1 MSFRSSERIRKRKA
15 PSQLCVGA
23 CYDDVL
29 SIPAPSFDFDAVPTY
44 NEESVRVV
52 KGRPAPKIR
61 YGPMHTSSG
70 KCLDESSY
78 NLKVGL
84 FEPGY
89 YKIENPAGPPVNTLK
104 HERNWNKKR
113 RRKWYGEVTHN
124 FDFRHCKEEDLSY
137 GCKSFGLSVEL
148 GHNDNVILYNH
159 NMNHSNA
166 HIELTRKE
174 FHRLLKVFKE
184 QHDTATSKYNYIRH
198 KDDDIHEAF
207 DEAAAYLK
215 ETEHYT
221 QFVVDVD
228 NVHYLAWYLKDKGL
242 FKTMPRELVKKLRSV
257 CQCQPE
263 DYEPIIL
270 ESGKLLTVQYFDN
283 HEPYFWWINSS
294 SKWHRRGDPE
304 RIMDNSGVWITP
316 EEAYALCGIT
326 AHWPYWIDYHLAHPP
341 TGLATCATM
350 ASSME

>member
-29 SIPAPSFDFDAVPTY
+29 NIPAPSFDFDAVPTY
-44 NEESVRVV
+44 DEEIVWMV
-52 KGRPAPKIR
+52 KGRPGPKRR

-70 KCLDESSY
+70 KALDESSY

-89 YKIENPAGPPVNTLK
+89 YKIENPAGPPVDPSN
-104 HERNWNKKR
+104 EEEGVV
-113 RRKWYGEVTHN
+113 YGIE
-124 FDFRHCKEEDLSY
+124 
-137 GCKSFGLSVEL
+137 SFGLSVEL
-148 GHNDNVILYNH
+148 GHNDNVILFNH
-159 NMNHSNA
+159 NVHHSYD

-174 FHRLLKVFKE
+174 LHRLLKVFKE
-184 QHDTATSKYNYIRH
+184 LHDTATSKYNCIRH
-198 KDDDIHEAF
+198 AGDHIYEAF
-207 DEAAAYLK
+207 DEAVAYLK
-215 ETEHYT
+215 QTEHYT

-228 NVHYLAWYLKDKGL
+228 DVHYLAWYLKDKGL
-242 FKTMPRELVKKLRSV
+242 LKTMPRELVKKLRSV

-270 ESGKLLTVQYFDN
+270 ESGKLLTVEYFDAVV
-283 HEPYFWWINSS
+283 PYCWWIQ
-294 SKWHRRGDPE
+294 SKSKCHRRGDPR
-304 RIMDNSGVWITP
+304 RIIDNLGVWITA

-326 AHWPYWIDYHLAHPP
+326 AHWPYWIDYHLTHPP
-341 TGLATCATM
+341 TLAEEC
-350 ASSME
+350 